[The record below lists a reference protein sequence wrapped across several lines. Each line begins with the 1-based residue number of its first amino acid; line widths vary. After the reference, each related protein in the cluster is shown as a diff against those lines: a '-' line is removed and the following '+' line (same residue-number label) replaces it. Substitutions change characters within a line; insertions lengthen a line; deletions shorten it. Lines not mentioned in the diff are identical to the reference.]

1 MTAVIRSRDNP
12 RVRRWAKLATDAR
25 FRRSEGRVLIEGPH
39 LVAEALQAQLE
50 PVALI
55 VSESGLKKAE
65 VRKLVGQREPVVLGD
80 HVFGIVADAE
90 SPPGI
95 AAEIAVPKVL
105 EKPDAPAVFLE
116 GVQDPANVSAIL
128 RSAAAFGVGEVVV
141 DRACADPWSSKV
153 LRAAMGAHFKLALR
167 QVADLAKSVA
177 DFQGT
182 TVCTV
187 SSGGTPLKE
196 IQFGERVGWIFG
208 SEGRGVGET
217 VLRDARLKATI
228 PMAGGTES
236 LNVAAAAAICLYEG
250 YLRRRP
256 Q

>member
-1 MTAVIRSRDNP
+1 
-12 RVRRWAKLATDAR
+12 
-25 FRRSEGRVLIEGPH
+25 
-39 LVAEALQAQLE
+39 
-50 PVALI
+50 
-55 VSESGLKKAE
+55 
-65 VRKLVGQREPVVLGD
+65 
-80 HVFGIVADAE
+80 
-90 SPPGI
+90 
-95 AAEIAVPKVL
+95 
-105 EKPDAPAVFLE
+105 
-116 GVQDPANVSAIL
+116 
-128 RSAAAFGVGEVVV
+128 V
-141 DRACADPWSSKV
+141 DRACADAWSSKV

-208 SEGRGVGET
+208 SEGRGVSET
-217 VLRDARLKATI
+217 VLRGARLKATI
-228 PMAGGTES
+228 PMAAGTES

>member
-12 RVRRWAKLATDAR
+12 RVKRWARLATDAR

-55 VSESGLKKAE
+55 VSESGLKKKE

-80 HVFGIVADAE
+80 HIFGIVADAE
-90 SPPGI
+90 TPPGI
-95 AAEIAVPKVL
+95 AAEIAVPKPL
-105 EKPDAPAVFLE
+105 QKPDAPAVFLE

-167 QVADLAKSVA
+167 QVVDLAKCVA

-187 SSGGTPLKE
+187 SRGGTPLKE
-196 IQFGERVGWIFG
+196 IQFDERVGWIFG
-208 SEGRGVGET
+208 SEGGGVSET

-228 PMAGGTES
+228 PMAAGTES
-236 LNVAAAAAICLYEG
+236 LNVAAAAAICLCEA
-250 YLRRRP
+250 YLRQRN